1 MQQFAELM
9 ASQAVKDYAQQ
20 EAHRAAREASG
31 QKAAGPKAPTRHLHG
46 KPPPGYSL
54 PPRPDQREPSREEAR
69 SCSCG
74 QQGEGQGEQEVQGEG
89 VGRAGGSW
97 DQEEDEEEQTQRD
110 ALLPNQSAQA
120 RPELLAQGPRRR
132 VRGPRPG
139 PGFGDVSGGAAHD
152 PDCPYV
158 PDPGQQLPK
167 RQGQDPARDGAP
179 QQAPSLPCL
188 CFQTCAQFLC
198 QSQAPPA
205 DSGLPAPAQSPGPFP
220 CFSCQRSFPTCA
232 QLLRHQQS
240 HGLQEGAS
248 QHLCMHCAAA
258 FARPALLL
266 QHQRERHAAE
276 PRGFL
281 CPECGRAF
289 NSHGNLRIHL
299 NVHTGARPYS
309 CADCGKSFSQSGALR
324 VHRRIHTGER
334 PYVCAYCA
342 RGFSNLAGLRAHER
356 THTGE
361 KPYPCPQ
368 CGKCFTQSG
377 ALKIHT
383 RIHTGERPFVCG
395 HCGKAFSSHSGIRF
409 HHRTVHGAIP
419 KLSITVGLSPCST
432 PTTGSSA
439 GPGSDTS
446 LGGPGGPNSNV
457 SSPASMYSSANA
469 CSGGPHPK
477 SPGLDA
483 AAASSSSS
491 SFPGPASP
499 PRPSVD
505 LRAGRGGAKLGADP
519 AVSGLDLSRGSAGR
533 EQRARPYDGR
543 GAGRAEG
550 ARTGPRA
557 AGAGLERSGRK
568 RRERGTARAA

>member
-31 QKAAGPKAPTRHLHG
+31 QKAAGPKAPARHLHG

-69 SCSCG
+69 SCSCD
-74 QQGEGQGEQEVQGEG
+74 QQHARSCPGYPLPPSFASFLSLKPRETPSSRTKAPKPDRNCLPKDPGAGSVDPGLGLALGMSLEG
-89 VGRAGGSW
+89 
-97 DQEEDEEEQTQRD
+97 
-110 ALLPNQSAQA
+110 P
-120 RPELLAQGPRRR
+120 
-132 VRGPRPG
+132 
-139 PGFGDVSGGAAHD
+139 AHD

-167 RQGQDPARDGAP
+167 RQGQDPARDGGP

-499 PRPSVD
+499 PRPSAD
-505 LRAGRGGAKLGADP
+505 LRAGGEAAPKLGADP

-533 EQRARPYDGR
+533 EQRARPYDGAGR
-543 GAGRAEG
+543 GAARRGPHRAPEQQRGRAG
-550 ARTGPRA
+550 ALREKEAGERDGTG
-557 AGAGLERSGRK
+557 GL
-568 RRERGTARAA
+568 TH